1 MAKLF
6 HILMILCFISSS
18 IISAETNTSSVK
30 VAFIRDGYLW
40 IKIDEK
46 EEKLTEEKA
55 TYNYPPLWSFDGKML
70 LYQKEVTEI
79 MNETKITQNELWVY
93 DLKTKKHRKI
103 FYDGQNPK
111 WSPTENIVAFTQYG
125 VLNISDLKRFYNI
138 ALGVDDYEWQ
148 PNGKGFITSSSAS
161 LRPDGWTHPI
171 LYTISIE
178 DGYQNIKDLTK
189 NVKKL
194 FVIPKELVKG
204 DVKVPSISA
213 ESFTYSPN
221 KQWISFIVTPTASW
235 SMDSDMLCVISVD
248 GKEFEVIDEVILD
261 FTPKWAFN
269 KNLLGYIAGGGRIVF
284 GFKNKDLKVTELPA
298 YHTMNLTPKNYA
310 EMGFSWVT
318 DDSLI
323 VSRVKESEW
332 SNDAKKRPKPSLYF
346 LTLTGQKQMKITTP
360 LKDEGDYEP
369 QFLPSINK
377 ITWLRKSDI
386 ASDKGALWVA
396 NPDGDNAKVWVN
408 DIELGLY
415 SFFPSQ

>member
-1 MAKLF
+1 M
-6 HILMILCFISSS
+6 
-18 IISAETNTSSVK
+18 N
-30 VAFIRDGYLW
+30 
-40 IKIDEK
+40 K

-55 TYNYPPLWSFDGKML
+55 TYNYPPQWSFDGKML
-70 LYQKEVTEI
+70 LYQKEVTEL
-79 MNETKITQNELWVY
+79 MNETKVTQNELWVY

-125 VLNISDLKRFYNI
+125 VLNISDLKKFYNI

-148 PNGKGFITSSSAS
+148 PDGKGFITSSSAS

-189 NVKKL
+189 NVKML

-332 SNDAKKRPKPSLYF
+332 SND
-346 LTLTGQKQMKITTP
+346 
-360 LKDEGDYEP
+360 LKSARN
-369 QFLPSINK
+369 LPYI
-377 ITWLRKSDI
+377 
-386 ASDKGALWVA
+386 
-396 NPDGDNAKVWVN
+396 
-408 DIELGLY
+408 
-415 SFFPSQ
+415 F